1 MVRTMTTTMMTMM
14 RRRKMKTRKK
24 INVLV
29 SVVTPNVPVV

>member
-1 MVRTMTTTMMTMM
+1 MVRTMTTTMM